1 MNALNS
7 KTMLLT
13 WLILSSV
20 FSAAFFA
27 EQYLSISK
35 VLLDW
40 SLLRSEGLYPL
51 LTLTLFFIFIL
62 LERHRIAS
70 ILDEGYRPTLSYAVY
85 VAAAATLIFVSMQFS
100 SRLLSLFPANSA
112 LAIETVVLGLYFQGI
127 LMLAAPR
134 LSRIT
139 LPIFGLFILT
149 SLIPPL
155 ASRYFEEQVSSGFI
169 QVVMPVLHA
178 AGYPV
183 GLEGNILVLT
193 QSSTPSFHLLI
204 DSAAAGMPT
213 YAIFI
218 FLTALTQL
226 HFRLDAKRA
235 IPAAAAGLG
244 ALLLLVVGR
253 TVLLVHVGYSYGSTE
268 LTNIIEL
275 MSFAAFSGFCLG
287 YAYIFSWIARR
298 QVQPVVVLEPGA
310 GYPGPR
316 PSEYVPICLTSAFVL
331 VAQYLYTYMDPAMG
345 ILLSL
350 GCALAVYATISLARM
365 RDEVSEGT
373 EVIALLFIY
382 LLLVSSL
389 PWFFLRQ
396 ELLFPAVYSVV
407 LALGFG
413 YAYAKNMSL
422 KEMGMTWGRS
432 SKYVPVGV
440 VIGVMSGAI
449 EFLILRPSRPSP
461 DFSLAFFLQNL
472 VVMTFFVGLGEEL
485 LFRGLIQT
493 RLETAFG
500 NRSAL
505 FIQAVL
511 FGIMH
516 LSWRSPL
523 EILFTFAAA
532 LVIGR
537 AFTSTKS
544 LVVPII
550 IHAVGNTVLLSVM
563 PFLLA

>member
-1 MNALNS
+1 LTGLNS
-7 KTMLLT
+7 KTILFT

-20 FSAAFFA
+20 SSAALLA

-51 LTLTLFFIFIL
+51 LTLTLLFAFLL
-62 LERHRIAS
+62 LERHRIGS
-70 ILDEGYRPTLSYAVY
+70 VLEEGYRPTLSYAAYV
-85 VAAAATLIFVSMQFS
+85 VAAAAMIFVSVQCGG
-100 SRLLSLFPANSA
+100 RLLSLFPATSA
-112 LAIETVVLGLYFQGI
+112 FAIEMVVLALYFQGV
-127 LMLAAPR
+127 LMLMAPR

-139 LPIFGLFILT
+139 LPIIGLYILT

-155 ASRYFEEQVSSGFI
+155 ANQYFERQVSSGFI

-183 GLEGNILVLT
+183 GLEGNLLVLT
-193 QSSTPSFHLLI
+193 ESSTPSFRLLI
-204 DSAAAGMPT
+204 DSAAAGIPT
-213 YAIFI
+213 YSIFI
-218 FLTALTQL
+218 FLAASIQL
-226 HFRLDAKRA
+226 HFRLEAKRA
-235 IPAAAAGLG
+235 ISAAASGLG
-244 ALLLLVVGR
+244 ALLLFTVGR
-253 TVLLVHVGYSYGSTE
+253 TVLLVHLGYAYGSTG
-268 LTNIIEL
+268 LTNMFDL
-275 MSFAAFSGFCLG
+275 VSFAAFTGFCLG
-287 YAYIFSWIARR
+287 YSYIFSWTARR

-310 GYPGPR
+310 VYPGPR
-316 PSEYVPICLTSAFVL
+316 PIDYVPICVTSALVL
-331 VAQYLYTYMDPAMG
+331 VTQYLYTYMDPALG

-373 EVIALLFIY
+373 EVVALLFIY

-413 YAYAKNMSL
+413 YAYAKNLSL
-422 KEMGMTWGRS
+422 KEMGLTWGRS

-440 VIGVMSGAI
+440 VLGLASGAI
-449 EFLILRPSRPSP
+449 EFLILRPSKPSP
-461 DFSLAFFLQNL
+461 DFSFPFFVQNL
-472 VVMTFFVGLGEEL
+472 FVMILFVGLGEEL

-493 RLETAFG
+493 RFEAAFSG
-500 NRSAL
+500 RSAL
-505 FIQAVL
+505 LMQAVL

-523 EILFTFAAA
+523 EVLFTFAAA